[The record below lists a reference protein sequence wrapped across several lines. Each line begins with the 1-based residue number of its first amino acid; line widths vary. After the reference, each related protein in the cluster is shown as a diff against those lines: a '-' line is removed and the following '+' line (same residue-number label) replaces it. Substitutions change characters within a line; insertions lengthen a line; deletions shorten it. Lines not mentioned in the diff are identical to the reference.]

1 MNAAAQT
8 TGWGPESWQHRPA
21 EQQPRYADAAKLA
34 RVIEELSR
42 LPPVVVSWEVDQLKE
57 ELAAA
62 QRGERFLLQGG
73 DCAEGFADCESTIIA
88 RKLKILLQM
97 SLVLLHGLKKPV
109 IRVGRIAGQYAK
121 PRSADTETRD
131 GVTLPSYRGDI
142 VNRAA
147 FTAAD
152 REPDPELLLR
162 GYERAAL
169 TLNFVRALVDGGFAD
184 LHHPEY
190 WDLGFMQHAKL
201 KDAYQPDPEPAVIAA
216 FREWL
221 QRHRG
226 TAAPTLRQYGRGAAD
241 LLNTLGADLPHWN
254 ATHIRTFVFDRA
266 KHAGT
271 NTTQKLITAV
281 RAFLRYLAFAGLC
294 RPDLDRAVPAFAHWR
309 LASLPQCLT
318 ADEVARLV
326 AACDG
331 SSVRCLRDRAI
342 LLLLVRLGL
351 RAGDV
356 ARLRL
361 TDIEWER
368 GTLRVVG
375 KGRYEVRLP
384 LPQDAGDALLQYLVA
399 RPDLGVTDHV
409 FLRQIAPFTPCVSN
423 HCVSGVVKRAL
434 KKAGVHT
441 AAKGAHLLRHTAATE
456 MLRQGVPLDRIG
468 LVLRHRSLDMTAY
481 YAKVD
486 IGLLKQV
493 AQPWPEVHS

>member
-1 MNAAAQT
+1 MLETYFSAPKTFARLRN
-8 TGWGPESWQHRPA
+8 GPSGPHI
-21 EQQPRYADAAKLA
+21 D
-34 RVIEELSR
+34 
-42 LPPVVVSWEVDQLKE
+42 
-57 ELAAA
+57 
-62 QRGERFLLQGG
+62 
-73 DCAEGFADCESTIIA
+73 GFADALEREGYSHASAVRYVRAAAHVGHFLHRRRRALTDLDA
-88 RKLKILLQM
+88 RTLEAFRRHLPRCGCPLSNGGHANHHVVFGAKRFF
-97 SLVLLHGLKKPV
+97 LHLC
-109 IRVGRIAGQYAK
+109 RVGVCHAQ
-121 PRSADTETRD
+121 P
-131 GVTLPSYRGDI
+131 VPSS
-142 VNRAA
+142 
-147 FTAAD
+147 
-152 REPDPELLLR
+152 
-162 GYERAAL
+162 
-169 TLNFVRALVDGGFAD
+169 
-184 LHHPEY
+184 
-190 WDLGFMQHAKL
+190 
-201 KDAYQPDPEPAVIAA
+201 PDPEPALIAA

-226 TAAPTLRQYGRGAAD
+226 AAAPTLRQYGRGAAG
-241 LLNTLGADLPHWN
+241 LLNTLGADLHHWN
-254 ATHIRTFVFDRA
+254 AAHIRTFVFDRA

-281 RAFLRYLAFAGLC
+281 RAFLRFLASAGLC
-294 RPDLDRAVPAFAHWR
+294 RTDLDQAVPAFAHWR
-309 LASLPQCLT
+309 LACLPQCLT
-318 ADEVARLV
+318 ADEVERLV

-384 LPQDAGDALLQYLVA
+384 LPQDAGDALLQYLSA
-399 RPDLGVTDHV
+399 RPRVSATDHV
-409 FLRQIAPFTPCVSN
+409 FLRQIAPFKPCVSN

-434 KKAGVHT
+434 KRAGLKT
-441 AAKGAHLLRHTAATE
+441 AAKGAHLLRHTAASE

-486 IGLLKQV
+486 LDLLKQV
-493 AQPWPEVHS
+493 AQPWPEVPA